1 MEGHGPGH
9 GWEQHAAFSGGRSFS
24 PPLSWGNCPCV
35 LPSPQALLLLCFPFP
50 EPHCRFW
57 WQVPSCSILPSSA
70 KVSRTSF
77 PSPLCGASSPFP
89 QASSGSL
96 CPASSASPPGP
107 GDRIEEGRTAPRP
120 PLYVVP
126 LSPAG
131 WPWGRQDGRDCP
143 NLRGLWVIAPRDRPA
158 PPQPSLCEVPLSLLA
173 SLSLLLDS
181 ITLLVM
187 EEQGVCTRRM
197 KPFPSLPYIILSPC
211 GNLKIRNVSKGYP
224 RWELDPRRGKML
236 NTEEMP
242 HSGQGWGPGKQLA
255 QALVSSGAA
264 IAETDRSIR
273 ATFT

>member
-1 MEGHGPGH
+1 MSCCLLRRRFPSASHSQNHTAG
-9 GWEQHAAFSGGRSFS
+9 SGGKFPPVLFS
-24 PPLSWGNCPCV
+24 PAQRKSQGHPSLPL
-35 LPSPQALLLLCFPFP
+35 
-50 EPHCRFW
+50 
-57 WQVPSCSILPSSA
+57 
-70 KVSRTSF
+70 
-77 PSPLCGASSPFP
+77 PFP

-107 GDRIEEGRTAPRP
+107 GDGIEEERTAPRP
-120 PLYVVP
+120 PLYGVP

-143 NLRGLWVIAPRDRPA
+143 NLWSLWVIAPRDRPA
-158 PPQPSLCEVPLSLLA
+158 PPQPSLCEVPLSLLV

-197 KPFPSLPYIILSPC
+197 KPFPSLSYIILSPC
-211 GNLKIRNVSKGYP
+211 GNLKTRNVSKGYP

-242 HSGQGWGPGKQLA
+242 HSDQGGGQG
-255 QALVSSGAA
+255 SSWPRPWCPLGLRLQRL
-264 IAETDRSIR
+264 I
-273 ATFT
+273 